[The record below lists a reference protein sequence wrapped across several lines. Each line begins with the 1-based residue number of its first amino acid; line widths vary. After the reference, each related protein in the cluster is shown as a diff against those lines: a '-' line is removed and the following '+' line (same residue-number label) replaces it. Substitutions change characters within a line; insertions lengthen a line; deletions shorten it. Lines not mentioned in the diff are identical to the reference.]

1 MSSLVVN
8 KVAVQLRNRISERSD
23 NVLKKIIEQ
32 ENLQSKG
39 EAIDYLCA
47 EYLTN
52 ERIRLSEE
60 RIAKRVKKELE
71 KDLNTIRVRT
81 GYMDKEM
88 KIALDILN
96 HISIQGQFD
105 GDLLFDTKNYESR
118 IYRFS
123 RERIQ
128 KMIEHFDQRKKDMQ
142 SESDET

>member
-1 MSSLVVN
+1 MKEQVRFS
-8 KVAVQLRNRISERSD
+8 IEDRSK
-23 NVLKKIIEQ
+23 NILEKIKE
-32 ENLQSKG
+32 ENSFDTFG
-39 EAIDYLCA
+39 DAIDYLCT

-128 KMIEHFDQRKKDMQ
+128 KMIEHFDQRKKDKQ

>member
-1 MSSLVVN
+1 MN
-8 KVAVQLRNRISERSD
+8 KVSVQLRNRISERSD
-23 NVLKKIIEQ
+23 NVLRKIIEQ

-39 EAIDYLCA
+39 EAIDYLCT
-47 EYLTN
+47 EYLNN

-118 IYRFS
+118 IHRFS

-128 KMIEHFDQRKKDMQ
+128 KMIEHFDQRKKDKQ